1 MQGENSLF
9 MSSHAVSAQTLCT
22 WGTTSVKADILS
34 ASYSLYKT
42 LMRSCLTPYR
52 LITVRF
58 IRDYVCIVNSFN
70 LVFFNNAHL

>member
-34 ASYSLYKT
+34 PPYSLHGA
-42 LMRSCLTPYR
+42 LMRSCLTPYG
-52 LITVRF
+52 LIA
-58 IRDYVCIVNSFN
+58 VNIYQIMFELQILLISFFS
-70 LVFFNNAHL
+70 FFF